1 MSKWF
6 LRLFCRRDK
15 LPENLFHYVNIY
27 TQKQR
32 WKLLLL
38 AIAITIGTASL
49 WYTNRLVKKLS
60 EEERKKIELWAEATR
75 RLADVSE
82 LNTDINFLSNVISNN
97 TTIPVIWADDH
108 FIPISSRN
116 LDSLKSLN
124 QNFLHQELIA
134 MKTEH
139 EPIEIRIGTIKQYI
153 LYRDSDLLVRLR
165 YYPYFQLGVIA
176 LFLLVSYLAFSNS
189 RKAEQNQVWV
199 GMAKETAHQLGTPLS
214 SLVAWLEFLRLK
226 GMSSD
231 YTNEIEKDIDRLQTI
246 TERFS
251 KIGSAPSLSKVDVA
265 NVMRHSV
272 DYIRTRSSDK
282 LVFEIIEPS
291 STIFAPMNVPLFEW
305 VIENILK
312 NAIDAMSGMG
322 KISVHFTNQQQF
334 VYIDI
339 TDSGKGIPK
348 SSYKT
353 IFKPGFT
360 TKSRGWGLGLSLSKR
375 IIEEYHDGQI
385 FVKNSELNKGTTFR
399 IVLKK

>member
-1 MSKWF
+1 
-6 LRLFCRRDK
+6 
-15 LPENLFHYVNIY
+15 
-27 TQKQR
+27 
-32 WKLLLL
+32 
-38 AIAITIGTASL
+38 
-49 WYTNRLVKKLS
+49 
-60 EEERKKIELWAEATR
+60 
-75 RLADVSE
+75 
-82 LNTDINFLSNVISNN
+82 
-97 TTIPVIWADDH
+97 VIWADDH
-108 FIPISSRN
+108 FKPISSRN

-124 QNFLHQELIA
+124 QEYLHNQVIE

-139 EPIEIRIGTIKQYI
+139 EPIEIHIGSIKQYI

-214 SLVAWLEFLRLK
+214 SLVAWLEFLRMK

-231 YTNEIEKDIDRLQTI
+231 YTNEIEKDINRLQTI

-251 KIGSAPSLSKVDVA
+251 KIGSAPSLTKVDVHE
-265 NVMRHSV
+265 VMRHSV

-282 LVFEIIEPS
+282 LIFELVEPS
-291 STIFAPMNVPLFEW
+291 TQIFAPMNVPLFEW

-312 NAIDAMSGMG
+312 NAIDAMSGNG
-322 KISVHFTNQQQF
+322 KITITFTNQQQF

-339 TDSGKGIPK
+339 ADTGKGIPK

>member
-124 QNFLHQELIA
+124 QKFLHQELIA

>member
-1 MSKWF
+1 M
-6 LRLFCRRDK
+6 
-15 LPENLFHYVNIY
+15 
-27 TQKQR
+27 
-32 WKLLLL
+32 LLL
-38 AIAITIGTASL
+38 AALMIGTASL
-49 WYTNRLVKKLS
+49 WYTNRLVNKLAI
-60 EEERKKIELWAEATR
+60 EERKKIELWAEATR

-97 TTIPVIWADDH
+97 NTIPVIWADDK
-108 FIPISSRN
+108 FNPISSRN
-116 LDSLKSLN
+116 LDSLQSLSEDYLRK
-124 QNFLHQELIA
+124 QIVEMRAVHD
-134 MKTEH
+134 
-139 EPIEIRIGTIKQYI
+139 PIEIHIGTIKQYI
-153 LYRDSDLLVRLR
+153 LYRDSELLIRLR
-165 YYPYFQLGVIA
+165 YYPYFQLAVIA

-231 YTNEIEKDIDRLQTI
+231 YTNEIEKDINRLQTI

-251 KIGSAPSLSKVDVA
+251 KIGSAPSLTKVNIHEVLK
-265 NVMRHSV
+265 HSV
-272 DYIRTRSSDK
+272 EYIKTRSSDK
-282 LVFEIIEPS
+282 V
-291 STIFAPMNVPLFEW
+291 IFDLKTPATEVWAPLNVPLFEW

-312 NAIDAMSGMG
+312 NAIDAMSGNG
-322 KISVHFTNQQQF
+322 KIDVNITNQHQF

-339 TDSGKGIPK
+339 CDTGKGIPK

-385 FVKNSELNKGTTFR
+385 FVKNSEMNKGTTFR

>member
-1 MSKWF
+1 MPSF
-6 LRLFCRRDK
+6 PEGLSG
-15 LPENLFHYVNIY
+15 PENGEKPSPSVNIY

-38 AIAITIGTASL
+38 LVALLIGAASL
-49 WYTNRLVKKLS
+49 WYTNKLVRKLS
-60 EEERKKIELWAEATR
+60 EEEYKRIQLWAEATR

-82 LNTDINFLSNVISNN
+82 VNTDINFLSSVISNN
-97 TTIPVIWADDH
+97 NSIPVIWADEE
-108 FIPISSRN
+108 FKVISYRN
-116 LDSLKSLN
+116 LDSLRALDTT
-124 QNFLHQELIA
+124 FLRKQVEI
-134 MKTEH
+134 MRTEH
-139 EPIEIRIGTIKQYI
+139 DPIEIRIGQSLRQYI
-153 LYRDSDLLVRLR
+153 LYRDSDLLIRLR

-176 LFLLVSYLAFSNS
+176 LFLFVSYLAFSSS

-214 SLVAWLEFLRLK
+214 SLLAWLEFLKMK
-226 GMSSD
+226 GTSAE
-231 YTNEIEKDIDRLQTI
+231 YTSEIEKDIQRLQTI
-246 TERFS
+246 TDRFS
-251 KIGSAPSLSKVDVA
+251 KIGSAPSLKKE
-265 NVMRHSV
+265 NVRAVMQHSI

-282 LVFEIIEPS
+282 V
-291 STIFAPMNVPLFEW
+291 IFSLDAPAYDIQAPMNVPLFEW
-305 VIENILK
+305 VVENILK
-312 NAIDAMSGMG
+312 NALDAMEGNG
-322 KISVHFTNQQQF
+322 RILVTITDQQQF

-339 TDSGKGIPK
+339 SDTGKGIPK

-385 FVKNSELNKGTTFR
+385 FVKNSEIGKGTTFR

>member
-1 MSKWF
+1 MPGDYSNTKF
-6 LRLFCRRDK
+6 
-15 LPENLFHYVNIY
+15 YVNIY

-38 AIAITIGTASL
+38 LAALMIGTASL
-49 WYTNRLVKKLS
+49 WYTNRLVNKLAI
-60 EEERKKIELWAEATR
+60 EERKKIELWAEATR

-97 TTIPVIWADDH
+97 NTIPVIWADDK
-108 FIPISSRN
+108 FNPISSRN
-116 LDSLKSLN
+116 LDSLQSLSEEYLRK
-124 QNFLHQELIA
+124 QIVEMRAVHD
-134 MKTEH
+134 
-139 EPIEIRIGTIKQYI
+139 PIEIHIGTIKQYI
-153 LYRDSDLLVRLR
+153 LYRDSELLIRLR
-165 YYPYFQLGVIA
+165 YYPYFQLAVIA

-231 YTNEIEKDIDRLQTI
+231 YTNEIEKDINRLQTI

-251 KIGSAPSLSKVDVA
+251 KIGSAPSLTKVNIHEVLK
-265 NVMRHSV
+265 HSV
-272 DYIRTRSSDK
+272 EYIKTRSSDK
-282 LVFEIIEPS
+282 V
-291 STIFAPMNVPLFEW
+291 IFDLKTPATEVWAPLNVPLFEW

-312 NAIDAMSGMG
+312 NAIDAMSGNG
-322 KISVHFTNQQQF
+322 KIDVNITNQHQF

-339 TDSGKGIPK
+339 CDTGKGIPK

-385 FVKNSELNKGTTFR
+385 FVKNSEMNKGTTFR

>member
-1 MSKWF
+1 V
-6 LRLFCRRDK
+6 
-15 LPENLFHYVNIY
+15 PEDYSNTKFYVNIY

-38 AIAITIGTASL
+38 LAALMIGTASL
-49 WYTNRLVKKLS
+49 WYTNRLVNKLAV
-60 EEERKKIELWAEATR
+60 EERKKIELWAEATR

-97 TTIPVIWADDH
+97 NTIPVIWADDK
-108 FIPISSRN
+108 FNPISSRN
-116 LDSLKSLN
+116 LDSLQSLSEEYLRK
-124 QNFLHQELIA
+124 QIVEMRAVHD
-134 MKTEH
+134 
-139 EPIEIRIGTIKQYI
+139 PIEIHIGTIKQYI
-153 LYRDSDLLVRLR
+153 LYRDSELLIRLR
-165 YYPYFQLGVIA
+165 YYPYFQLAVIA

-231 YTNEIEKDIDRLQTI
+231 YTNEIEKDINRLQTI

-251 KIGSAPSLSKVDVA
+251 KIGSAPSLTKVNIHEVLK
-265 NVMRHSV
+265 HSV
-272 DYIRTRSSDK
+272 EYIQTRSSDK
-282 LVFEIIEPS
+282 V
-291 STIFAPMNVPLFEW
+291 IFDLKTPATEVWAPLNVPLFEW

-312 NAIDAMSGMG
+312 NAIDAMSGNG
-322 KISVHFTNQQQF
+322 KIDVNITNQHQF

-339 TDSGKGIPK
+339 CDTGKGIPK

-385 FVKNSELNKGTTFR
+385 FVKNSEMNKGTTFR